1 MCELT
6 LELTQIVCWILRLRQ
21 NNNRAPHAG
30 EFEYQQG
37 DTALRGQ
44 FQLKKF
50 AGAFVVLAAKV
61 KGQTLSMMVKMT
73 FMIEKFQTEIFEL

>member
-6 LELTQIVCWILRLRQ
+6 LELTQIVCRILRLRQ
-21 NNNRAPHAG
+21 NNNRASHVG

-37 DTALRGQ
+37 EIALRGQ
-44 FQLKKF
+44 FQSKKF

-61 KGQTLSMMVKMT
+61 KGQTHSMMVKMT
-73 FMIEKFQTEIFEL
+73 FMIEKLQMEIFEL